1 MLACFQQISGI
12 TPVFSFLPDIFR
24 AAGAASGDAFFQS
37 VLVGLINLLFTLFAL
52 WLVDQAGRKTLI
64 LAGTSVQF
72 VALMVVG
79 WMYYTRSSGLAILIM
94 IMAFVAGHA
103 FGNGV
108 ACWVIIS
115 EIYPAKVRGR
125 AMSMA
130 TTVLWLMGY
139 LGNQLFPVMME
150 NLRANGTFWT
160 LASGALLSI
169 ICVYLFVP
177 ETKGFSLEE
186 ITFFWTSRRAPKNYS
201 LK

>member
-1 MLACFQQISGI
+1 
-12 TPVFSFLPDIFR
+12 
-24 AAGAASGDAFFQS
+24 
-37 VLVGLINLLFTLFAL
+37 
-52 WLVDQAGRKTLI
+52 
-64 LAGTSVQF
+64 
-72 VALMVVG
+72 
-79 WMYYTRSSGLAILIM
+79 
-94 IMAFVAGHA
+94 
-103 FGNGV
+103 
-108 ACWVIIS
+108 
-115 EIYPAKVRGR
+115 
-125 AMSMA
+125 
-130 TTVLWLMGY
+130 MGY